1 LERENKSCSTSRALR
16 LLIGMA
22 VTREMIGRRMRKILK
37 LTIVDIELKSWVYWV
52 EKLLIESVD
61 VTILL

>member
-1 LERENKSCSTSRALR
+1 
-16 LLIGMA
+16 MA